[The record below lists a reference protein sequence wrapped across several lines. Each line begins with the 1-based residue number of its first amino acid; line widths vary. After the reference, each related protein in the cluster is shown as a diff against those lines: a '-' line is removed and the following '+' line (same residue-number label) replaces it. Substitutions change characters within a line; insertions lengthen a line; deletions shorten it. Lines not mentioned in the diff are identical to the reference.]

1 MTKPTDILREA
12 EEMRWQ
18 LGPQFQDEI
27 AGEVSREASALAA
40 RHVRTSGDATQLGW
54 QRRLDCILT
63 GRWTGIPAMA
73 LLFAL
78 TLWITIEG
86 ANVPSGL
93 LASLLVDTMHPW
105 LKTQA
110 LALGLWPWLAG
121 LLIDGMYLSGAWVIS
136 VMLPPMA
143 IFFPFFT
150 LLEDF
155 GYLPR
160 VAFNLDRIFQKAG
173 AHGKQALTMT
183 MGLGCNAAGV
193 VATRIIDSPRE
204 RLIAIIT
211 NNFSLCNG
219 RWPTQILMATVFVGA
234 LAPPALA
241 GLVAASSVFFVAV
254 LGFAC
259 TLGASWLLSRTMLKG
274 EASSFSLELPPYRP
288 PDILRTLYTSLID
301 RTLFVLWRAVVF
313 AIPAGAVI
321 WLIANINAG
330 GYSLA
335 WWMATGLDPLA
346 WVMGLT
352 GVILVAY
359 IVAIPANEIVVPTIL
374 MLTVLLT
381 GSDVSGAPAAGVMFE
396 TEDHILL
403 GLLTAAGWTTLTA
416 VCLMLFSLLHNPCST
431 TLYTI
436 YKETGSWR
444 WTALSAALPLALGF
458 IVCATVAFIWR
469 TAANL

>member
-1 MTKPTDILREA
+1 MNQAPDILREA
-12 EEMRWQ
+12 EELRWQ
-18 LGPQFQDEI
+18 LGPQFQD
-27 AGEVSREASALAA
+27 ALASQVSREASELAA
-40 RHVRTSGDATQLGW
+40 RHVRVGGTSRVGW
-54 QRRLDCILT
+54 QRRLDLLLT
-63 GRWTGIPAMA
+63 GKWTGIPAMA

-78 TLWITIEG
+78 VLWITIEG
-86 ANVPSGL
+86 ANVPSAM
-93 LASLLVDTMHPW
+93 LASLLVDTLHPW
-105 LKTQA
+105 LKT
-110 LALGLWPWLAG
+110 LANNIGLWSWLSG
-121 LLIDGMYLSGAWVIS
+121 LLIDGMYLSGAWVVS
-136 VMLPPMA
+136 VMLPPMT
-143 IFFPFFT
+143 IFFPLFT

-234 LAPPALA
+234 LAPPAFA
-241 GLVAASSVFFVAV
+241 SIVAASSVFFVAV
-254 LGFAC
+254 LGFVFA
-259 TLGASWLLSRTMLKG
+259 LGSSWLLSRTLLKG
-274 EASSFSLELPPYRP
+274 QASSFSLELPPYRP

-313 AIPAGAVI
+313 AVPAGAVI
-321 WLIANINAG
+321 WLIANVDAG
-330 GYSLA
+330 GHSVA

-352 GVILVAY
+352 GIILVAY
-359 IVAIPANEIVVPTIL
+359 IVAIPANEIVVPSIL

-381 GSDVSGAPAAGVMFE
+381 GNSVAGAAGAGVMFE
-396 TEDHILL
+396 TEDHILH
-403 GLLTAAGWTTLTA
+403 GLLTSAGWTTLTA

-444 WTALSAALPLALGF
+444 WTALSAALPLLLGF
-458 IVCATVAFIWR
+458 SVCSLVALVWR
-469 TAANL
+469 TLAVW